1 MIYLL
6 AIIGLLALTYL
17 AWRAFGPD
25 APAGQGQSNDRAPSR
40 PGRSTRRGPVGPDD
54 DPEFLND
61 LDRKARN
68 KDPKF
73 QADGDDKPSPTE

>member
-25 APAGQGQSNDRAPSR
+25 APAMPGQSSNRTQ
-40 PGRSTRRGPVGPDD
+40 GRQIRRGPVGPDD

-73 QADGDDKPSPTE
+73 QADGDDKPSATDQ

>member
-25 APAGQGQSNDRAPSR
+25 APSGHGQGDALPTRRQR
-40 PGRSTRRGPVGPDD
+40 PRGPVGPDD
-54 DPEFLND
+54 DLEFLND
-61 LDRKARN
+61 LDRKARDR
-68 KDPKF
+68 DPKYR
-73 QADGDDKPSPTE
+73 ADGDDHPSATD

>member
-25 APAGQGQSNDRAPSR
+25 AEGGESRGPAAPR
-40 PGRSTRRGPVGPDD
+40 RQMKRGPVGPDD
-54 DPEFLND
+54 DLEFLKD
-61 LDRKARN
+61 LDRKSRDKN
-68 KDPKF
+68 PKF
-73 QADGDDKPSPTE
+73 NSDGDDRPTSTD

>member
-25 APAGQGQSNDRAPSR
+25 AVAGRGEGDTR
-40 PGRSTRRGPVGPDD
+40 PPRRQMPRGPVGPDD
-54 DPEFLND
+54 DLEFLND
-61 LDRKARN
+61 LDRKARD
-68 KDPKF
+68 KDPKYR
-73 QADGDDKPSPTE
+73 ADGEDRPTSTD

>member
-25 APAGQGQSNDRAPSR
+25 APAMPGQSSNRTQGVPNMIALVR
-40 PGRSTRRGPVGPDD
+40 
-54 DPEFLND
+54 EHA
-61 LDRKARN
+61 ARI
-68 KDPKF
+68 
-73 QADGDDKPSPTE
+73 AAG

>member
-25 APAGQGQSNDRAPSR
+25 APAMPGQSSDRT
-40 PGRSTRRGPVGPDD
+40 PGRQIRRGPVGPDD

-73 QADGDDKPSPTE
+73 RADGDDKPSATDQ

>member
-25 APAGQGQSNDRAPSR
+25 AEDEQTPRGPAAPR
-40 PGRSTRRGPVGPDD
+40 RQIKRGPVGPDD
-54 DPEFLND
+54 DLEFLKD
-61 LDRKARN
+61 LDRKARDKN
-68 KDPKF
+68 PKF
-73 QADGDDKPSPTE
+73 NSDGDDRPTSTD

>member
-25 APAGQGQSNDRAPSR
+25 APAVPGQNHDRVT
-40 PGRSTRRGPVGPDD
+40 GRQTRRGPVGPDD
-54 DPEFLND
+54 DPEFLSG
-61 LDRKARN
+61 LDRDAQN
-68 KDPKF
+68 NDPKF
-73 QADGDDKPSPTE
+73 KADGDDKPSTTE

>member
-25 APAGQGQSNDRAPSR
+25 AHATPGQSDVRTS
-40 PGRSTRRGPVGPDD
+40 GRQTRRGPVGPDD
-54 DPEFLND
+54 DLEFLHRLERDAQN
-61 LDRKARN
+61 N
-68 KDPKF
+68 DPKF
-73 QADGDDKPSPTE
+73 KADGDDKPSTTE

>member
-25 APAGQGQSNDRAPSR
+25 AAGGGETGGPQIPRRQMK
-40 PGRSTRRGPVGPDD
+40 RGPVGPDD
-54 DPEFLND
+54 DLEFLND
-61 LDRKARN
+61 LERKARDKN
-68 KDPKF
+68 PKF
-73 QADGDDKPSPTE
+73 NSDGEDRPNSND

>member
-25 APAGQGQSNDRAPSR
+25 AAGGETSGPPIPRRQMK
-40 PGRSTRRGPVGPDD
+40 RGPVGPDD
-54 DPEFLND
+54 DLDFLND
-61 LDRKARN
+61 LERKARDKN
-68 KDPKF
+68 PKF
-73 QADGDDKPSPTE
+73 NSDGDERPNPTD

>member
-25 APAGQGQSNDRAPSR
+25 AAAGHSQGDPR
-40 PGRSTRRGPVGPDD
+40 PPRRKMTRGPVGPDD
-54 DPEFLND
+54 DLEFLND
-61 LDRKARN
+61 LDRKARD

-73 QADGDDKPSPTE
+73 GADGDDRPSSTD